1 MLSTALIHD
10 YLFRRTKRK
19 RRSNGDS
26 FDEGD
31 VSDSYEEEED
41 NAHNHHLDDS
51 GIGRYVEQLQYL
63 VSQYPKGS
71 QLCNNIG
78 LTHIVLLKRLMIRWY

>member
-1 MLSTALIHD
+1 MYQNGSPDSRVFRCCPTTLIHD

-31 VSDSYEEEED
+31 VSGYEEEED

-51 GIGRYVEQLQYL
+51 GIGRYVETLQYF
-63 VSQYPKGS
+63 VTISPRVTTVQ
-71 QLCNNIG
+71 
-78 LTHIVLLKRLMIRWY
+78 

>member
-1 MLSTALIHD
+1 MLSNALMHD
-10 YLFRRTKRK
+10 FLYRRTKRK

-31 VSDSYEEEED
+31 VSSYEEEEE

-51 GIGRYVEQLQYL
+51 GIGRLVEQLPYL
-63 VSQYPKGS
+63 VNISPRVTITGNCAIISVQHT
-71 QLCNNIG
+71 LCFILNF
-78 LTHIVLLKRLMIRWY
+78 

>member
-1 MLSTALIHD
+1 MLSTTLTHD

-31 VSDSYEEEED
+31 VSGYEEEED

-51 GIGRYVEQLQYL
+51 GIGRFVEQLQYL
-63 VSQYPKGS
+63 VSQ
-71 QLCNNIG
+71 
-78 LTHIVLLKRLMIRWY
+78 